1 MTLPLVTD
9 KMFSH
14 QEELKLRSSLFTMGA
29 GEEYQ
34 MYSVKA
40 SLSLVPLSNDEMGRY
55 FASYQE
61 IEEKHVNR

>member
-1 MTLPLVTD
+1 
-9 KMFSH
+9 
-14 QEELKLRSSLFTMGA
+14 MGA

-61 IEEKHVNR
+61 IEEQHYERWADEILEKKSIIEPPWNPTQAGLW

>member
-1 MTLPLVTD
+1 
-9 KMFSH
+9 
-14 QEELKLRSSLFTMGA
+14 MGA

-34 MYSVKA
+34 MYSVKG

-61 IEEKHVNR
+61 IEEQHVDR